1 MQQERKHRPVDY
13 ERAIEAQDREEAR
26 VLEAQIQRFT
36 SRLRVK
42 LYHNLERLEGV
53 IRADP
58 MNRRFPC

>member
-1 MQQERKHRPVDY
+1 MQQECKRRPVDY

-26 VLEAQIQRFT
+26 VVREEVERFT

-58 MNRRFPC
+58 MNVRFP

>member
-1 MQQERKHRPVDY
+1 MQQERKRRPVDY

-26 VLEAQIQRFT
+26 VVQAEVERFT

-58 MNRRFPC
+58 MNVRFP